1 MCMLSSESERGKL
14 RFIYLWFLNSWDS
27 KLFIVLHGIFTYS
40 DCCLNTNW
48 TFFGYISYFLMI
60 FILYRPT
67 RRVGYNLSNTLAD
80 MSFQMDTVSRH
91 LVNPFLF
98 SLMLSQKQQI
108 SIFIVSGFTRPGI
121 KPRVPPGIKPRVRPG
136 IKPRVRELF
145 HHRRF
150 LSVKQTSL
158 TRWYVLF

>member
-1 MCMLSSESERGKL
+1 
-14 RFIYLWFLNSWDS
+14 
-27 KLFIVLHGIFTYS
+27 
-40 DCCLNTNW
+40 
-48 TFFGYISYFLMI
+48 MI

-80 MSFQMDTVSRH
+80 MSFQMDTLSRH

-121 KPRVPPGIKPRVRPG
+121 KPRVRPGIKPRVRPGIKPRVRPGIKPRVRPGIKPRVRPGIKPRVRPGIKPRVRPG